1 MGAIDNIDVDTSSAT
16 AMSTFHGTAASL
28 HQKIPQKDAIEQRN
42 VTTEFSTNKKLKKFP
57 DYYIDVP
64 AAYLPSKIK
73 MAETTQIAAKTSK
86 ENGNGIEDD
95 KERLTFDRNV
105 CTENAQNV
113 SWAAFHATH
122 TERSPICTDLSVLLP
137 IWREPSKPPALTK
150 HSMRVTTKAIKFLNP
165 GQTPRGHV

>member
-1 MGAIDNIDVDTSSAT
+1 MGAIGNIDVDTSSAT

-57 DYYIDVP
+57 DYYIDIP

-73 MAETTQIAAKTSK
+73 MAETTQIAAKASK
-86 ENGNGIEDD
+86 ENGNGIEND
-95 KERLTFDRNV
+95 KQRLTFDRNV

-150 HSMRVTTKAIKFLNP
+150 NSMRVTAKAIKFLNP